1 MFPISNTQTETIRTQ
16 LQRLT
21 RIPTMNSTTQVITQH
36 GGPSSDST
44 HDHQV
49 PGQSSGREP
58 KDTSGKKFKLPDP
71 KTPPPKPQDE
81 EEFRKTKP
89 TKKQIQAWDDQKKDY
104 KDHNDFKAEV
114 EENWAGNGRGLEDEF
129 LETQD
134 YANKYEAAGELVDL
148 ARLIIETD
156 IEPTKRLEAYTS
168 ECSMTNRTRSVD

>member
-1 MFPISNTQTETIRTQ
+1 
-16 LQRLT
+16 
-21 RIPTMNSTTQVITQH
+21 MNNTTQVITQQ
-36 GGPSSDST
+36 GGPSPKST
-44 HDHQV
+44 YVQA

-58 KDTSGKKFKLPDP
+58 KDTSLKNFKLPDP
-71 KTPPPKPQDE
+71 RTPPPEPQNE

-89 TKKQIQAWDDQKKDY
+89 TKKKIQAWEDQKKKY
-104 KDHNDFKAEV
+104 EVHNDFKTEV

-134 YANKYEAAGELVDL
+134 YANKYEAAEELVNL

-168 ECSMTNRTRSVD
+168 KCCMTNGT

>member
-1 MFPISNTQTETIRTQ
+1 
-16 LQRLT
+16 
-21 RIPTMNSTTQVITQH
+21 MNSTTQVITQH
-36 GGPSSDST
+36 DGPSSEST
-44 HDHQV
+44 HDQV

-71 KTPPPKPQDE
+71 KTPPPEPQNE

-89 TKKQIQAWDDQKKDY
+89 TKKQIQAWEDQKKEY
-104 KDHNDFKAEV
+104 GVHIDFKREV
-114 EENWAGNGRGLEDEF
+114 EESWAGNGRGLEDEF

-134 YANKYEAAGELVDL
+134 YANKYEAAEELVNL

-168 ECSMTNRTRSVD
+168 KCCMTNGT